1 MSEAKFTDEQLME
14 ELNKYPGISHRALA
28 KVFDVDESSIRGRR
42 KKLIKKGF
50 SPEHNY
56 THLVPD
62 GFLVKGVSQQ
72 YKEDG
77 TLGQQWVKS
86 SIDRDRQLEMLSE
99 MVQSF
104 KDELPQYKPI
114 TIMNEHEIDENL
126 MLVLPIGDL
135 HVGMMAWKDETGQ
148 DWSLKHVQTAVHH
161 VFKMLIDQAPKVKK
175 ILIIDVGD
183 FHHRDNKD
191 AVTPAHKNQLD
202 VDSRYPKMVRVA
214 IQLIRYIVKLA
225 LEKAEEVELWMVPGN
240 HNAATAVVTAE
251 CLRHVYE
258 NEPRMMVNTSPNPI
272 KYCEWGKCMIA
283 STHGDQVKME
293 ILPGVCATDQSEM
306 WGRTKF
312 RYGMTGHIHSS
323 NKLSKEGRGME
334 VESFRT
340 LAPNDSFAAWYG
352 YRSGQD
358 SHAIVFHKEHGRRG
372 RNEIGIVMV
381 QDYLDE
387 IE

>member
-1 MSEAKFTDEQLME
+1 MTQKFTDDQLVL
-14 ELNKYPGISHRALA
+14 ELSKFPTPSNREIGRL
-28 KVFDVDESSIRGRR
+28 FGVDESSVRARR
-42 KKLIKKGF
+42 ARLARQGIA
-50 SPEHNY
+50 PECNY
-56 THLVPD
+56 THRVPD
-62 GFLVKGVSQQ
+62 GFKIKGVSQ
-72 YKEDG
+72 YVKEDG
-77 TLGQQWVKS
+77 TIGPQWIKS
-86 SIDRDRQLEMLSE
+86 TIDREREAEIIQE
-99 MVQSF
+99 MVQAF
-104 KDELPQYKPI
+104 KDELPKYKPI

-135 HVGMMAWKDETGQ
+135 HVGMMAWKDESGQ
-148 DWSLKHVQTAVHH
+148 DWSLKHVQAAVHH
-161 VFKMLIDQAPKVKK
+161 VFKMLIDQAPKIKK

-214 IQLIRYIVKLA
+214 IQLIRYIVQLA

-251 CLRHVYE
+251 CLKHVYE
-258 NEPRMMVNTSPNPI
+258 NEPRMTVNTSPNPV

-283 STHGDQVKME
+283 STHGDTVKMDM
-293 ILPGVCATDQSEM
+293 LPGVCASDNSEM

-323 NKLSKEGRGME
+323 NKLAREGRGME

-340 LAPNDSFAAWYG
+340 LAPADSFAAWYG

-381 QDYLDE
+381 QEYLDE